1 MAEAP
6 AVEYADDIKA
16 LGDKIVDLSLKQ
28 AQSLADYLKDEHGIE
43 PAGGAVA
50 VAMPGAGADAG
61 AAVEEEKTS
70 FDVLLASFGDKKL
83 QVIKVVRAATG
94 LALKEAKDLVDSAP
108 KIVKEGLSKDDA
120 EKLKAELEAVGARIE
135 LK

>member
-50 VAMPGAGADAG
+50 VAMPGADVG

-70 FDVLLASFGDKKL
+70 FDVHLASIGDKKL

-108 KIVKEGLSKDDA
+108 KTVKEGLSKEDA
-120 EKLKAELEAVGARIE
+120 EKLKAELEAVGAGVE

>member
-6 AVEYADDIKA
+6 AVEYADDIKV
-16 LGDKIVDLSLKQ
+16 LGDKIVELSLKQ

-50 VAMPGAGADAG
+50 VAMPGADAG
-61 AAVEEEKTS
+61 GAAEEEEKTS
-70 FDVLLASFGDKKL
+70 FDVILASIGDKKL
-83 QVIKVVRAATG
+83 QVIKVVRASTG

-108 KIVKEGLSKDDA
+108 KAVKEGLSKEDA
-120 EKLKAELEAVGARIE
+120 EKLKAELEAVGAGIE

>member
-50 VAMPGAGADAG
+50 VAMPGADAGG

-70 FDVLLASFGDKKL
+70 FDVILASIWDKKL
-83 QVIKVVRAATG
+83 QVIKVVRASTG

-108 KIVKEGLSKDDA
+108 KAVKEGLSKEDA
-120 EKLKAELEAVGARIE
+120 EKLKAELEAVGAGIE